1 MIVVLASG
9 EGSNFSAI
17 VDSGIKVNRLIT
29 NNPNANVINR
39 ARDSQI
45 FYGVSRHSELDTAIP
60 EDVDLV
66 VLAGYDR
73 VLSASTCEKFHR
85 RIINIHPSL
94 LPAFAGTLHAIE
106 ESYNYGVKV
115 MGVTIHYVTAE
126 VDAGEI
132 IEQAAIPVEGSLEE
146 MEEKIHKL
154 EHKLLPKTIK
164 KILNGR
170 T

>member
-9 EGSNFSAI
+9 EGTNFSAI
-17 VDSGIKVNRLIT
+17 IESGIKVDMLLT
-29 NNPNANVINR
+29 NNPNANVISR
-39 ARDSQI
+39 AMDND
-45 FYGVSRHSELDTAIP
+45 VSYEHILHMDLDDYIP
-60 EDVDLV
+60 KDVDLI
-66 VLAGYDR
+66 VLAGYNR
-73 VLSASTCEKFHR
+73 VLNTSTCEKFHR

-106 ESYNYGVKV
+106 ESYNYGVKL
-115 MGVTIHYVTAE
+115 MGVTVHYVTAE

-132 IEQAAIPVEGSLEE
+132 IEQVAIPVEGTLEE
-146 MEEKIHKL
+146 MENKIHKL